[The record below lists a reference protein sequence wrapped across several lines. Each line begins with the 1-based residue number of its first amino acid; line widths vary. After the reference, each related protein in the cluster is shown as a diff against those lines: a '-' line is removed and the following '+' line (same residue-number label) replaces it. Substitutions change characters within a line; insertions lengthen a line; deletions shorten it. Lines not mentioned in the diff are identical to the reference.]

1 MSGLVTMRHNPSQM
15 QRSGRAGTLLVVV
28 SVALLSGCSFAKRD
42 SITVGSV
49 PDDYRT
55 NHPIVISE
63 TTQKIDLPVG
73 YSSRRLTRDQGATLA
88 GFLDGYD
95 ARAGGPVTILVP
107 AGSANELAASNIA
120 SDMTGFMRARGIPGE
135 RIAVLAYQSPSPD
148 ASPPIRISYPVVK
161 ASTDK
166 CGRWPADLMDTT
178 ENKLHA
184 NFGCSYQNNLAAQVA
199 NPTDFLGPRKQ
210 TEIDAENRMG
220 VIDRYKGLK
229 DSKYE
234 PGKVATEMRSN
245 REVNY

>member
-1 MSGLVTMRHNPSQM
+1 MKQNRSRTGGSGATAAR
-15 QRSGRAGTLLVVV
+15 RAGSLLVVAG
-28 SVALLSGCSFAKRD
+28 VALLSGCSFAKRD
-42 SITVGSV
+42 SVIVGSV

-63 TTQKIDLPVG
+63 TTQQIDLPVG
-73 YSSRRLTRDQGATLA
+73 HSSRRLTREQGSTLA

-95 ARAGGPVTILVP
+95 TRAGGPVTILVP

-120 SDMTGFMRARGIPGE
+120 ADMTDFIRARGVPGE
-135 RIAVLAYQSPSPD
+135 RIAVLAYQSPAPD
-148 ASPPIRISYPVVK
+148 ASPPIRVSYPAVK
-161 ASTDK
+161 ASTNA

-178 ENKLHA
+178 DNKLHA

-229 DSKYE
+229 ESKYE
-234 PGKVATEMRSN
+234 PGKVAAEMRSN